1 MRSCRVVRNLF
12 DNAERH
18 AAGRDP
24 SRGASGPTSGT
35 VLTVANDGPAIPEE
49 ERERI
54 FEPFMRLDE
63 ARSLD
68 IGGSGLGLA
77 IARSIMT
84 ALGGSIVA
92 VGGRPRSRVQGV
104 VPGSYAGPPTSDLRC
119 QAECV
124 DNVASTSM
132 VLPSR

>member
-1 MRSCRVVRNLF
+1 MST
-12 DNAERH
+12 DH
-18 AAGRDP
+18 D
-24 SRGASGPTSGT
+24 GT

-84 ALGGSIVA
+84 ALGGSIVCC
-92 VGGRPRSRVQGV
+92 GGRSRSGVQGV
-104 VPGSYAGPPTSDLRC
+104 VPGAAP
-119 QAECV
+119 QAHHRRERGGDAFLGEV
-124 DNVASTSM
+124 
-132 VLPSR
+132 

>member
-1 MRSCRVVRNLF
+1 VV
-12 DNAERH
+12 
-18 AAGRDP
+18 
-24 SRGASGPTSGT
+24 ASDVNGI
-35 VLTVANDGPAIPEE
+35 VLTVANDGPAIPEA

-92 VGGRPRSRVQGV
+92 AAVESG
-104 VPGSYAGPPTSDLRC
+104 
-119 QAECV
+119 AEFR
-124 DNVASTSM
+124 ASFPAPVTN
-132 VLPSR
+132 